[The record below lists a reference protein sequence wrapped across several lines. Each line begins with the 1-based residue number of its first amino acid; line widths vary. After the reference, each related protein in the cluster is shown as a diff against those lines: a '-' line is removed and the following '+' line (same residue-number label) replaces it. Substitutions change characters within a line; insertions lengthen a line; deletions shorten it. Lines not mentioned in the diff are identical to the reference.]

1 MPALARFADLR
12 LAVVSP
18 FLDRRHG
25 TERCIAEQLER
36 FIKEPGAEIHLY
48 SQRVE
53 DVAGV
58 VFYPESPSGS
68 IVWHRVPRLPGP
80 HILGYIWWF
89 VANRFQ
95 RWWDTT
101 IHGLKFDLVYSAGIN
116 ALDADFISIHILFAE
131 FYRRVR
137 PRLTLSSVSIL
148 RWPVILHRR
157 LYYRFICLL
166 ERLIYPRKQTAL
178 TGISRHT
185 SECVQQFFG
194 RDDVVV
200 IRYGVDTRTFNPRAR
215 LERRQSAR
223 ELFRLAPGDFCLLL
237 IGNDWKNKGLDSLL
251 LAVSACS
258 DIELRLLVVGSD
270 DRRSYADVVRRLNLQ
285 YRVQFLDS
293 SSDVMQFYAAADA
306 YVGPSLEDAYGLP
319 ILEAMACGLP
329 IIASARAGASEIV
342 RHGENG
348 FVLQDPEDSRELA
361 GLLRSLHTDA
371 ALRERLAD
379 EAARTAARETWDRNA
394 ADTWEL
400 LQLTYARKAK
410 AGAD

>member
-1 MPALARFADLR
+1 MR

-25 TERCIAEQLER
+25 TERCIVEQLER
-36 FIKEPGAEIHLY
+36 FIKEPGAEIHIY

-53 DVAGV
+53 DVESVA
-58 VFYPESPSGS
+58 FYPESSPGS
-68 IVWHRVPRLPGP
+68 IQWHRVPRLPGP
-80 HILGYIWWF
+80 HILGYLWWF
-89 VANRFQ
+89 VANHVQ
-95 RWWDTT
+95 RWWDTK

-116 ALDADFISIHILFAE
+116 ALDADFISIHVLFSE

-137 PRLTLSSVSIL
+137 PRLRLSNVSIF
-148 RWPVILHRR
+148 RWPLILHRR
-157 LYYRFICLL
+157 FYYRLICFL
-166 ERLIYPRKQTAL
+166 ERRIYPRKQTAL

-185 SECVQQFFG
+185 AECVHQFFR

-200 IRYGVDTRTFNPRAR
+200 IRYGVDTGTFNPRAR
-215 LERRQSAR
+215 LGRRHSAR
-223 ELFRLAPGDFCLLL
+223 ELFRILPRDFCLLL

-251 LAVSACS
+251 LAISACS
-258 DIELRLLVVGSD
+258 DIEFRLLVVGSD
-270 DRRSYADVVRRLNLQ
+270 DRRSYADAVRNLNLQ

-329 IIASARAGASEIV
+329 VIASARAGASEIV

-348 FVLQDPEDSRELA
+348 FVLHDPEDSRELA
-361 GLLRSLHTDA
+361 GLLRSLYGDA
-371 ALRERLAD
+371 ALREKLAD

-400 LQLTYARKAK
+400 LQLAYARKAK
-410 AGAD
+410 PSAD

>member
-1 MPALARFADLR
+1 LR

-25 TERCIAEQLER
+25 TERCIVEQLER

-58 VFYPESPSGS
+58 AFYPASPSGS
-68 IVWHRVPRLPGP
+68 IVWHRVSHLPGP
-80 HILGYIWWF
+80 HILGYLWWF
-89 VANRFQ
+89 IANHFQ

-101 IHGLKFDLVYSAGIN
+101 IRGLRFDLVYSAGIN
-116 ALDADFISIHILFAE
+116 ALDADFISIHVLFSE

-137 PRLTLSSVSIL
+137 PRLRLLNVSIS
-148 RWPVILHRR
+148 RWPLILHRR
-157 LYYRFICLL
+157 LYYRLICFL
-166 ERLIYPRKQTAL
+166 ERRIYPRKQIAL

-185 SECVQQFFG
+185 AECAHQFFG

-200 IRYGVDTRTFNPRAR
+200 IRYGVDTGSFNPRAR

-223 ELFRLAPGDFCLLL
+223 ELFRIMPGDFCLLL
-237 IGNDWKNKGLDSLL
+237 IGNDWKNKGLDALL

-258 DIELRLLVVGSD
+258 DIEPRLLVVGSD
-270 DRRSYADVVRRLNLQ
+270 DRRNYADVVRRLNLQ
-285 YRVQFLDS
+285 YRVQFVDA

-329 IIASARAGASEIV
+329 VIASARAGASEIV
-342 RHGENG
+342 RHAENG

-361 GLLRSLHTDA
+361 NLLHSLYADA
-371 ALRERLAD
+371 VLRERLAD

-394 ADTWEL
+394 TNTWEFL
-400 LQLTYARKAK
+400 ELTYARKAK
-410 AGAD
+410 ASAD

>member
-1 MPALARFADLR
+1 LR
-12 LAVVSP
+12 LAVISP

-25 TERCIAEQLER
+25 TERCIVEQLER

-58 VFYPESPSGS
+58 LLYPESRSGS

-80 HILGYIWWF
+80 HILAYIWWF
-89 VANRFQ
+89 VANHFQ
-95 RWWDTT
+95 RWWDTM
-101 IHGLKFDLVYSAGIN
+101 IHGLRFDLVYSAGIN
-116 ALDADFISIHILFAE
+116 VLDADCISIHILFAE

-157 LYYRFICLL
+157 LYYRLICSL

-178 TGISRHT
+178 MGISRHT
-185 SECVQQFFG
+185 AECVHQFFR

-200 IRYGVDTRTFNPRAR
+200 IRYGVDTRSFNPQAR

-223 ELFRLAPGDFCLLL
+223 ESFRIMPSDFCLLL

-251 LAVSACS
+251 LAISACS

-270 DRRSYADVVRRLNLQ
+270 DSRSYADAARRLDLQ
-285 YRVQFLDS
+285 HRVQFLDS

-329 IIASARAGASEIV
+329 VIASARAGASEIV

-348 FVLQDPEDSRELA
+348 FVLNDPEDSRELA
-361 GLLRSLHTDA
+361 GLLRCFYTDE
-371 ALRERLAD
+371 ALREKLAD

-394 ADTWEL
+394 ANTWEF
-400 LQLTYARKAK
+400 LQLTYARKAR
-410 AGAD
+410 ACAD

>member
-1 MPALARFADLR
+1 
-12 LAVVSP
+12 VVSP

-25 TERCIAEQLER
+25 TERCIVEQLER

-58 VFYPESPSGS
+58 VFYPASPSGS

-89 VANRFQ
+89 VANHFQ
-95 RWWDTT
+95 RWWDKR

-116 ALDADFISIHILFAE
+116 ALDADFISIHVLFSE
-131 FYRRVR
+131 FYWRVR
-137 PRLTLSSVSIL
+137 PRLRLRNVPIS
-148 RWPVILHRR
+148 RWPLILHRR
-157 LYYRFICLL
+157 FYYRLICFL
-166 ERLIYPRKQTAL
+166 ERRIYPRKQTAL

-185 SECVQQFFG
+185 AECVQQFFR

-200 IRYGVDTRTFNPRAR
+200 IRYGVDSRSFDQCAR

-223 ELFRLAPGDFCLLL
+223 ELFRIMPGDFCLLL

-251 LAVSACS
+251 LAISACS
-258 DIELRLLVVGSD
+258 DIKLRLLVVGSD
-270 DRRSYADVVRRLNLQ
+270 DRCNYADVVRSLNLQ
-285 YRVQFLDS
+285 STVQFVDS
-293 SSDVMQFYAAADA
+293 SSDVMQFYAAADT

-329 IIASARAGASEIV
+329 VIASARAGASEIV

-348 FVLQDPEDSRELA
+348 FVLHDPEDSRELA
-361 GLLRSLHTDA
+361 GLLRSLYADA
-371 ALRERLAD
+371 PLRERLAD

-394 ADTWEL
+394 ADTWEF

-410 AGAD
+410 ARVD